1 MSSKRD
7 ARSLARETI
16 AESLELARSGELERA
31 RLGLDALAG
40 NHLLLEAA
48 ELGPSTMLGLPR
60 KLHSA
65 YLKLA
70 KIAKDPVRIAGLQST
85 LAPPTDLLADL
96 FAFDGN
102 QRRQMTGLNGEKTPL
117 VLHQIWLGTLP
128 VPPATDAW
136 RQHCKSHGVEYRLWR
151 EADLAEAGF
160 DEHPSFH
167 DMLARGDY
175 PGAVDVARYII
186 LEKFGGIYLDCDW
199 YPARDDLSFTDY
211 LPLVGISVLA
221 EDIPR
226 KTSTGSLL
234 LANSFIAAPAGHP
247 VFSRI
252 VKTMPRVMELLPKA
266 PAWWSTG
273 PLIFTL
279 ACRGTSVC
287 VAEAGF
293 VAESLSRQAPF
304 EAVEAARRSASD
316 RDGGLLIAWKSW

>member
-1 MSSKRD
+1 MNSKSD

-16 AESLELARSGELERA
+16 IESLELARSGELERA
-31 RLGLDALAG
+31 RLALDALSS
-40 NHLLLEAA
+40 NPTLLEAA
-48 ELGPSTMLGLPR
+48 ELGPATMIGLPR

-70 KIAKDPVRIAGLQST
+70 KIAKDPVRIAGLQAM

-96 FAFDGN
+96 FAFDGD
-102 QRRQMTGLNGEKTPL
+102 QRRKMTRLGGEKTPL

-128 VPPATDAW
+128 VPPATEAW
-136 RQHCKSHGVEYRLWR
+136 RRHCETHGMEYRLWR
-151 EADLAEAGF
+151 EADLAAAGF

-167 DMLARGDY
+167 AMLKQGDY
-175 PGAVDVARYII
+175 PGAVDVARYMI
-186 LEKFGGIYLDCDW
+186 LEKIGGIYLDCDW
-199 YPARDDLSFTDY
+199 YPARDDLSFGDY
-211 LPLVGISVLA
+211 LPLLGISVLA

-252 VKTMPRVMELLPKA
+252 VDTIPSVMERLPKA

-273 PLIFTL
+273 PLIFSL
-279 ACRGTSVC
+279 ACHGTSVC

-293 VAESLSRQAPF
+293 VAASLPRQAPL
-304 EAVEAARRSASD
+304 ETVEMARRSASD

>member
-1 MSSKRD
+1 MNSKRD

-16 AESLELARSGELERA
+16 AQSLELARSGRLESA
-31 RLGLDALAG
+31 RRTLDRLAA
-40 NHLLLEAA
+40 NHALLEVA
-48 ELGPSTMLGLPR
+48 ELGPVTMLGLPR

-70 KIAKDPVRIAGLQST
+70 KIMNDPVRVAGLQST
-85 LAPPTDLLADL
+85 LAPPLDLLAGL
-96 FAFDGN
+96 FAFDGE
-102 QRRQMTGLNGEKTPL
+102 QRRQMTRLGGERAPS

-128 VPPATDAW
+128 VPPATEAW
-136 RQHCKSHGVEYRLWR
+136 RQHCKSHGLEYRLWR
-151 EADLAEAGF
+151 EIDLAAAGY
-160 DEHPSFH
+160 DNHPSFH

-175 PGAVDVARYII
+175 PGAVDVARYMI
-186 LEKFGGIYLDCDW
+186 LERFGGIYLDCDW
-199 YPARDDLSFTDY
+199 YPARDDLSFADY
-211 LPLVGISVLA
+211 LPLTGISVLA

-226 KTSTGSLL
+226 KTKTGSLL
-234 LANSFIAAPAGHP
+234 LANSFIAAPARHP

-252 VKTMPRVMELLPKA
+252 VEAMPRVMELLPRA

-293 VAESLSRQAPF
+293 VSVDLPRQAPF
-304 EAVEAARRSASD
+304 ETLETARRSAVK
-316 RDGGLLIAWKSW
+316 RDGGLLIGWKSW

>member
-1 MSSKRD
+1 MSSEQD
-7 ARSLARETI
+7 ARSLAREAI
-16 AESLELARSGELERA
+16 AESLKLARSGELERA
-31 RLGLDALAG
+31 RLALDTLAG
-40 NHLLLEAA
+40 NRVLLEAA

-70 KIAKDPVRIAGLQST
+70 KITNDPVRVAGLQVT
-85 LAPPTDLLADL
+85 LAPPTDLLSDL
-96 FAFDGN
+96 FTFDGDN
-102 QRRQMTGLNGEKTPL
+102 RRRMTRLSGDKVPL

-128 VPPATDAW
+128 LPPATEAW
-136 RQHCKSHGVEYRLWR
+136 RQHCKSHGMEYRLWR
-151 EADLAEAGF
+151 EADLAAAGF
-160 DEHPSFH
+160 DDHPSFH
-167 DMLARGDY
+167 GMLARSDY
-175 PGAVDVARYII
+175 PGAVDVARYMI

-199 YPARDDLSFTDY
+199 YPARDDQSFADY

-252 VKTMPRVMELLPKA
+252 VEAMPCVMERLPRA

-279 ACRGTSVC
+279 ASRSTSIC
-287 VAEAGF
+287 VAETGF
-293 VAESLSRQAPF
+293 VVANLPRQAPF
-304 EAVEAARRSASD
+304 EAVEAARQSASD

>member
-1 MSSKRD
+1 
-7 ARSLARETI
+7 
-16 AESLELARSGELERA
+16 
-31 RLGLDALAG
+31 
-40 NHLLLEAA
+40 
-48 ELGPSTMLGLPR
+48 MLGLPR

-70 KIAKDPVRIAGLQST
+70 KITNDPVRVAGLQVT
-85 LAPPTDLLADL
+85 LAPPTDLLSDL
-96 FAFDGN
+96 FTFDGDN
-102 QRRQMTGLNGEKTPL
+102 RRRMTRLSGDKVPL

-128 VPPATDAW
+128 LPPATEAW
-136 RQHCKSHGVEYRLWR
+136 RQHCKSHGMEYRLWR
-151 EADLAEAGF
+151 EADLAAAGF
-160 DEHPSFH
+160 DDHPSFH
-167 DMLARGDY
+167 GMLARSDY
-175 PGAVDVARYII
+175 PGAVDVARYMI

-199 YPARDDLSFTDY
+199 YPARDDQSFADY

-252 VKTMPRVMELLPKA
+252 VEAMPCVMERLPRA

-279 ACRGTSVC
+279 ASRSTSIC
-287 VAEAGF
+287 VAETGF
-293 VAESLSRQAPF
+293 VVANLPRQAPF
-304 EAVEAARRSASD
+304 EAVEAARQSASD